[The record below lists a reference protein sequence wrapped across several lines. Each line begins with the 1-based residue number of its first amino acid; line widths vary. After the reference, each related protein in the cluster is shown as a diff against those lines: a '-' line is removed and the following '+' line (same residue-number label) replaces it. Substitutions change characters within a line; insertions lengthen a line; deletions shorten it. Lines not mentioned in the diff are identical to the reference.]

1 MKQLSKVA
9 LLAIVSVLAV
19 LCSGQTKDLT
29 MSGFVADRASR
40 PVAGA
45 RVTVVGAKAKGDAI
59 TDSEGAFVV
68 NLAQDVVAGESVRV
82 RIEKEGYR
90 PYERLLAASPAIPLR
105 VLLDPTRDRTVV
117 SAPAPPIERTDS
129 FSTLVPFHAEWTNSP
144 IPLNENLNDP
154 HQEYYDGLLQ
164 LANRPDQQPEGWPAY
179 RARSFESLDQ
189 QFSFV
194 TKLLQ
199 FDIFRSLYFLQRGV
213 AGGVKWTA
221 GVGVTPINKKP
232 VVPPDAAPYAQGKI
246 AALLTSSEFLRP
258 MDELL
263 WKNKPF
269 MLPLGTQMSFVERA
283 NPAKGEVLTC
293 TVRLERPGYFWVDFE
308 SQPGPAINNQ
318 LPAGFSSPVVRGTT
332 TYSIVISMKYQ
343 IQRKKDQG
351 FNADQYSI
359 WADSLFNGLHKIMAF
374 EETATAGAGT
384 NGGSPQ
390 SSEAPPKPAA
400 PSPPGALRAGSLIE
414 GPMFLREGKMY
425 KLSKSVVPCAGKS
438 LGYGREGVERMRG
451 PGSSK
456 PWLVV
461 EPVRYQFVD
470 WSPADPLDLLFQV
483 EVTNRGEPS
492 IAKDWELCLVATD
505 QTVRRF
511 RAEELSANEF
521 ERFKQ
526 LGENA
531 NSLADVAFKEP
542 IQRGRAVNGWV
553 LFHLPPDLKLETL
566 TGSLQCRDY
575 LDHPSTLVFS
585 TGAEIH

>member
-9 LLAIVSVLAV
+9 LLAIIPVLAI
-19 LCSGQTKDLT
+19 LCSGQTKNLT
-29 MSGFVADRASR
+29 MSGFVTDRASR

-45 RVTVVGAKAKGDAI
+45 RVTIVGDKAKGDAI

-82 RIEKEGYR
+82 RVEKEGYK
-90 PYERLLAASPAIPLR
+90 PYEKLLAVSPAIPLR
-105 VLLDPTRDRTVV
+105 VSLDPTRSRTAVA
-117 SAPAPPIERTDS
+117 APARPIEKTDS

-144 IPLNENLNDP
+144 IPVNENLNDP

-164 LANRPDQQPEGWPAY
+164 LANRPDHQLEGWPEY

-189 QFSFV
+189 QFTFV
-194 TKLLQ
+194 TRLLQ

-213 AGGVKWTA
+213 VGGVKWTS
-221 GVGVTPINKKP
+221 GVGVTPINRKP
-232 VVPPDAAPYAQGKI
+232 VVPPDAAPYAQERI
-246 AALLTSSEFLRP
+246 NALLTSSEFLRP
-258 MDELL
+258 TDELL
-263 WKNKPF
+263 WENKPF
-269 MLPLGTQMSFVERA
+269 MLPLGTEMSFVESA

-293 TVRLERPGYFWVDFE
+293 IVRLERPGYFRLDFE
-308 SQPGPAINNQ
+308 SQPGPAIDNQ
-318 LPAGFSSPVVRGTT
+318 LPAGFSSPAARGTT
-332 TYSIVISMKYQ
+332 TYSMVVSMKYR
-343 IQRKKDQG
+343 IERKRDQG

-359 WADSLFNGLHKIMAF
+359 WADSLFDGLRKAMAF
-374 EETATAGAGT
+374 EERVKAGAGT
-384 NGGSPQ
+384 NGGAVQ
-390 SSEAPPKPAA
+390 SSEALPNPGVPSA
-400 PSPPGALRAGSLIE
+400 PTGLKGGNLVE
-414 GPMFLREGKMY
+414 GPMFLREGKIY
-425 KLSKSVVPCAGKS
+425 NLSRSVIPCAGKS
-438 LGYGREGVERMRG
+438 VGYGRDGVEKMRG

-461 EPVRYQFVD
+461 EPVRFQFID
-470 WSPADPLDLLFQV
+470 WSPVDPEDLLFQV

-511 RAEELSANEF
+511 RAEELSAIEF
-521 ERFKQ
+521 DRFKQ
-526 LGENA
+526 LGENT

-542 IQRGRAVNGWV
+542 IQRGRAVSGWV

-575 LDHPSTLVFS
+575 LDRPSSLVFS
-585 TGAEIH
+585 TEAEGH